1 MTTEQ
6 TRPGQLVSEIN
17 TWTTSEGGKGGNGL
31 RAMCVQ
37 MCITTDVVVIVVVVE
52 VSVSECTTTDGG
64 NVALSR
70 TCVCA
75 QTLTFVSELALL
87 PCHNTYVCS
96 QRCWPSDKQIEIIRC
111 SLFSE
116 EVWFGKRLGKWE
128 TMGQVKIG

>member
-1 MTTEQ
+1 
-6 TRPGQLVSEIN
+6 
-17 TWTTSEGGKGGNGL
+17 
-31 RAMCVQ
+31 MCAL
-37 MCITTDVVVIVVVVE
+37 CITTDVVVVVE
-52 VSVSECTTTDGG
+52 VAVSECTTTDGG

-87 PCHNTYVCS
+87 PCHNTYVCCP
-96 QRCWPSDKQIEIIRC
+96 RGWPSDKKIDMRC

-116 EVWFGKRLGKWE
+116 EVWFGNRLGEWE

>member
-31 RAMCVQ
+31 RAMCVHCGL
-37 MCITTDVVVIVVVVE
+37 CITTVVVIVVLVV
-52 VSVSECTTTDGG
+52 VVVVVAVSECTTTDGG

-87 PCHNTYVCS
+87 PCYNMCVCS
-96 QRCWPSDKQIEIIRC
+96 PR
-111 SLFSE
+111 
-116 EVWFGKRLGKWE
+116 G
-128 TMGQVKIG
+128 

>member
-37 MCITTDVVVIVVVVE
+37 MCITTDVVVVTTDVEVVE
-52 VSVSECTTTDGG
+52 VVVSECTTTDGG

-87 PCHNTYVCS
+87 PCHNMCVCGV
-96 QRCWPSDKQIEIIRC
+96 QGAGLATR
-111 SLFSE
+111 
-116 EVWFGKRLGKWE
+116 RLRAVH
-128 TMGQVKIG
+128 TVQ

>member
-1 MTTEQ
+1 
-6 TRPGQLVSEIN
+6 
-17 TWTTSEGGKGGNGL
+17 
-31 RAMCVQ
+31 MCAL
-37 MCITTDVVVIVVVVE
+37 CITTNVLVAVVV
-52 VSVSECTTTDGG
+52 SKCTTTDGG

-87 PCHNTYVCS
+87 PCHNMCVCCP
-96 QRCWPSDKQIEIIRC
+96 RGWPSDKQIVNC

-116 EVWFGKRLGKWE
+116 EVWFGNRLGEWE

>member
-37 MCITTDVVVIVVVVE
+37 YALCITIVVE
-52 VSVSECTTTDGG
+52 VAVSECTTTDGG

-87 PCHNTYVCS
+87 PCHNTYVCVLS
-96 QRCWPSDKQIEIIRC
+96 KG
-111 SLFSE
+111 LA
-116 EVWFGKRLGKWE
+116 
-128 TMGQVKIG
+128 

>member
-31 RAMCVQ
+31 RAMCVH
-37 MCITTDVVVIVVVVE
+37 CAFCRITDVVVVAVVVV
-52 VSVSECTTTDGG
+52 VSECTTTDGG

-87 PCHNTYVCS
+87 PCHNMCVCGV
-96 QRCWPSDKQIEIIRC
+96 QGAGLATR
-111 SLFSE
+111 
-116 EVWFGKRLGKWE
+116 RLRAVHSV
-128 TMGQVKIG
+128 Q

>member
-37 MCITTDVVVIVVVVE
+37 MCITTDVVVVTTDVEVVE
-52 VSVSECTTTDGG
+52 VVVSECTTTDGG

-87 PCHNTYVCS
+87 PCHNTYVCGV
-96 QRCWPSDKQIEIIRC
+96 QGAGLATR
-111 SLFSE
+111 
-116 EVWFGKRLGKWE
+116 RLRAVH
-128 TMGQVKIG
+128 TVQ